1 MNNMMYPDGQHV
13 GVPQA
18 RPQVAQPTHAVHAVH
33 TQPAQAVAMHAYE
46 PQVAQIAPQPQNH
59 TINFRVDEDA
69 KNVLEQITPEL
80 REAFVTIAIKHF
92 QYDPMFQHYF
102 KKVLP
107 QEVEIGTGVPITSAP
122 APAGVPTGPRPG
134 IAQVAQPAAQ
144 PAVTG
149 GFDDW

>member
-1 MNNMMYPDGQHV
+1 MMYPDGQGM

-18 RPQVAQPTHAVHAVH
+18 RAHAQTAQPYEEPRQAYL
-33 TQPAQAVAMHAYE
+33 AQ
-46 PQVAQIAPQPQNH
+46 QNH

-102 KKVLP
+102 KKIMP
-107 QEVEIGTGVPITSAP
+107 QDIEIGTGQPNQP
-122 APAGVPTGPRPG
+122 APAGIPHGGPVQAPG
-134 IAQVAQPAAQ
+134 QAVAPAA
-144 PAVTG
+144 AVGG